1 MPDFTD
7 PQKDNVNNILIN
19 INIYNKYKYNTL

>member
-19 INIYNKYKYNTL
+19 INIYNKYKYNIL